1 MEHLTEDQIYYLAVK
16 VEHEEDLT
24 PEEERL
30 LMHITTCDSCY
41 HLMAATMTMKH
52 IADNIGKYARP
63 SEEQHQQEGNTNV
76 LPSLFTLPS
85 FS

>member
-1 MEHLTEDQIYYLAVK
+1 MEHLTEAQIYDLAAK
-16 VEHEEDLT
+16 VEREEDLS

-41 HLMAATMTMKH
+41 HLMVATMTMKH

-63 SEEQHQQEGNTNV
+63 SDE
-76 LPSLFTLPS
+76 
-85 FS
+85 